1 MVFSLLKSLR
11 LLSDPARVRLVLL
24 LQAEELSV
32 AELQDLLGK
41 GQSQISTHLAQ
52 LKQAGLVE
60 DRRTGRNIFYR
71 LKSEEAGE
79 EQARAGL
86 LTLLRIAAMEIPE
99 AAEDREALENILAK
113 RSARMRGYFD
123 SLAGKFGREYLPGR
137 SWKGLAEVLLRLM
150 PAMGIADLGAGEG
163 TFSQLLAQRAQ
174 RVIAVDNSEKMVDF
188 GASLAREHGLSNL
201 EFRLGDMEA
210 VPIEGGQMDLAFFSQ
225 SLHHAP
231 HPERA
236 VAEAWRILKPGGRIA
251 VLDLARH
258 QFEEAREM
266 YADVWLGFSEVELRR
281 YLKRA
286 DFRNVQTAIVH
297 RESEPP
303 YFETV
308 CALGEKSR

>member
-1 MVFSLLKSLR
+1 LLSLLKSLR
-11 LLSDPARVRLVLL
+11 LLGDPARVRLLLL

-32 AELQDLLGK
+32 AELQEILGK

-52 LKQAGLVE
+52 LKQAGLLE

-71 LKSEEAGE
+71 LKSEEGGE

-86 LTLLRIAAMEIPE
+86 LTLLRTAALEIAE
-99 AAEDREALENILAK
+99 AAEDREALENVLTK
-113 RSARMRGYFD
+113 RSDKMRSYFD

-137 SWKGLAEVLLRLM
+137 SWQGLAEVLLRLM
-150 PAMGIADLGAGEG
+150 PAMVIADLGAGEG

-174 RVIAVDNSEKMVDF
+174 QVIAVDNSEKMVEF
-188 GASLAREHGLSNL
+188 GASLAREHGLFNL
-201 EFRLGDMEA
+201 EFRLGSMEA
-210 VPIEGGQMDLAFFSQ
+210 VPIEGGQVDLAFFSQ

-236 VAEAWRILKPGGRIA
+236 LAEARRILKPGGRIA
-251 VLDLARH
+251 ILDLARH

-281 YLKRA
+281 YLKTA
-286 DFRNVQTAIVH
+286 DFINVQTAIVH

-308 CALGEKSR
+308 CALGEKS